1 MAGISSRRLTSFHI
15 PVANI
20 AIESSDQEVAAGVAH
35 LYCSDTLRMTNVGL
49 HLAGMRVPDLALTV
63 HRWREQQVT
72 RAGEEFQALHSLRL
86 AGHFK
91 VEIIRMVLN
100 HAVRN

>member
-1 MAGISSRRLTSFHI
+1 M
-15 PVANI
+15 
-20 AIESSDQEVAAGVAH
+20 AAGVAH
-35 LYCSDTLRMTNVGL
+35 LYCSDTLRMTNVGSLYL

-72 RAGEEFQALHSLRL
+72 SAGEEFQALHSLRL
-86 AGHFK
+86 AGQFK

-100 HAVRN
+100 QCGHYQSHSEKLETLRVSNDTN